1 MNKIAIV
8 ALLVIVLIGCAPVMP
23 ARNQTMNKTVEKPVV
38 ENKTVETNVTVP
50 TISTNET
57 KMEEKKPVD
66 TRDLPRKEVTEG
78 DLVSFPNLRAVDPDG
93 DPIKYTFSEPLDE
106 KGKWQTKEGDAGE
119 KVVTITA
126 SDGSNTVS
134 QQVLIVIKSK
144 NRAPVIELEQ
154 PVQAKEG
161 ETLVLEPAITD
172 PEGDEVT
179 VEYAGWMNSS
189 TREVSLD
196 DAGNKK
202 VIITAT
208 DSKGARTALEVII
221 AVAKTNR
228 APELADIPSQT
239 IKEGQKVAVKPSA
252 RDPDGDSITYT
263 FDFPLDEK
271 GQWESKIGD
280 AGDYEVKVTA
290 SDGESSTEKTFVLT
304 VQAVNKAPVIE
315 LESPIEV
322 NEGEIITL
330 EPTITDSEGDEVR
343 VTYSGWMNANT
354 KTTSYEDEGEHMV
367 TIVARDTAGNEAK
380 LEVTVK
386 VADQNR
392 PPIFGAGSF
401 N

>member
-1 MNKIAIV
+1 
-8 ALLVIVLIGCAPVMP
+8 
-23 ARNQTMNKTVEKPVV
+23 
-38 ENKTVETNVTVP
+38 
-50 TISTNET
+50 
-57 KMEEKKPVD
+57 
-66 TRDLPRKEVTEG
+66 
-78 DLVSFPNLRAVDPDG
+78 
-93 DPIKYTFSEPLDE
+93 
-106 KGKWQTKEGDAGE
+106 
-119 KVVTITA
+119 
-126 SDGSNTVS
+126 
-134 QQVLIVIKSK
+134 LIVIKSK

>member
-23 ARNQTMNKTVEKPVV
+23 ARNQTMNKTVEKPIV
-38 ENKTVETNVTVP
+38 ENKTVETNVTAP
-50 TISTNET
+50 AISTNET

-93 DPIKYTFSEPLDE
+93 DLIKYTFSEPLDE
-106 KGKWQTKEGDAGE
+106 KGRWQTKEGDAGE

-134 QQVLIVIKSK
+134 QQVLLVIKSK

-161 ETLVLEPAITD
+161 ETLVIEPAITD

-290 SDGESSTEKTFVLT
+290 SDGESSAEKTFVLT

-315 LESPIEV
+315 LESPIEA

-330 EPTITDSEGDEVR
+330 EPTITDPEGDEVR

-401 N
+401 S